1 MDKEKLQGLLVQVR
15 TGACSVDEAMTAL
28 RHWPAEQMACAH
40 LDHHRSLRTAFPEVV
55 YGENK
60 TAEQI
65 TAILASLLE
74 HASPAMATRVD
85 PAKAAVVQERL
96 VGLTYHEQARML
108 VGNVRSPSLSGQAPA
123 IVVLSAGT
131 SDMPV
136 AEEAAVTAR
145 SLGNRVE
152 TVYDVGVAGL
162 HRLLSRQELL
172 ETATV
177 LVVVAGMEGALPS
190 VVGGLV
196 DRPIIA
202 VPTSVGYGTGF
213 GGFAALLGMLNSC
226 APGVAVVNIDNGF
239 GAGCIASA
247 INRGQMSARRSGGS
261 EEKLGQR

>member
-1 MDKEKLQGLLVQVR
+1 MDKEKLQDLLGKVQA
-15 TGACSVDEAMTAL
+15 GACSVDEAMAAL
-28 RHWPAEQMACAH
+28 RHWPAEQLACAH

-60 TAEQI
+60 TADQI
-65 TAILASLLE
+65 TAILARLLE
-74 HASPAMATRVD
+74 HASPALATRVD
-85 PAKAAVVQERL
+85 PTKAAEVRERL
-96 VGLTYHEQARML
+96 AGLTYHEQARML
-108 VGNVRSPSLSGQAPA
+108 VGNLRAPSSSGSAET

-162 HRLLSRQELL
+162 HRLLSRKELL
-172 ETATV
+172 DSATV

-202 VPTSVGYGTGF
+202 VPTSIGYGTGF

-239 GAGCIASA
+239 GAGCVASA
-247 INRGQMSARRSGGS
+247 INHGQMAAHRQGGLK
-261 EEKLGQR
+261 E

>member
-1 MDKEKLQGLLVQVR
+1 MDKVKLQDLLARVGA
-15 TGACSVDEAMTAL
+15 GACSVDDAMAAL
-28 RHWPAEQMACAH
+28 RHWPSEQLACAH
-40 LDHHRSLRTAFPEVV
+40 LDHHRNLRTAFPEVV

-60 TAEQI
+60 TAKQI
-65 TAILASLLE
+65 SDILVRLLE
-74 HASPAMATRVD
+74 HASPAMATRVS
-85 PAKAAVVQERL
+85 PTKAAVVLAQL
-96 VGLTYHEQARML
+96 SDLTYHEQARML
-108 VGNVRSPSLSGQAPA
+108 VGNVKVHSSSGPA
-123 IVVLSAGT
+123 TSIVVLSAGT

-152 TVYDVGVAGL
+152 TLYDVGVAGL
-162 HRLLSRQELL
+162 HRLLSRKELL
-172 ETATV
+172 EEATV

-239 GAGCIASA
+239 GAGCVASA
-247 INRGQMSARRSGGS
+247 INRGHMAARRSGGS
-261 EEKLGQR
+261 GE